1 MYFQYLNKDK
11 EILYRSPHIACFVD
25 AEEHHTN
32 EHQYFAF
39 LFPEQESIKKK
50 MICKK
55 WLLSIKELYNFKEHL
70 NDIDWKNHKVIFDL
84 DVTPGHII
92 FAICTLIRYMEENPR
107 DIFVRWHGFN
117 DAKKYKLTNFEKML
131 FVHHNAVSIS
141 SGHSLIDFPKNNF
154 DKFIT
159 YKPNYVSGG
168 TYGGDA
174 KAPHKDFD
182 RPFSKYPHFRSITLQ
197 RTYSPKGTDKYGEGD
212 GSFEQALLERT
223 IKA

>member
-84 DVTPGHII
+84 DVTPGHLI

-117 DAKKYKLTNFEKML
+117 DAKKYKLT
-131 FVHHNAVSIS
+131 
-141 SGHSLIDFPKNNF
+141 
-154 DKFIT
+154 
-159 YKPNYVSGG
+159 
-168 TYGGDA
+168 
-174 KAPHKDFD
+174 
-182 RPFSKYPHFRSITLQ
+182 
-197 RTYSPKGTDKYGEGD
+197 
-212 GSFEQALLERT
+212 
-223 IKA
+223 